1 MPFSRIHHV
10 SWNNNN
16 NLFDFEPKKE
26 IICLCM
32 EINKGE
38 HFHKSVFLQHNNTR
52 GSPEL
57 GDENSGERKRKE
69 THEIREHVSL

>member
-1 MPFSRIHHV
+1 
-10 SWNNNN
+10 
-16 NLFDFEPKKE
+16 
-26 IICLCM
+26 M